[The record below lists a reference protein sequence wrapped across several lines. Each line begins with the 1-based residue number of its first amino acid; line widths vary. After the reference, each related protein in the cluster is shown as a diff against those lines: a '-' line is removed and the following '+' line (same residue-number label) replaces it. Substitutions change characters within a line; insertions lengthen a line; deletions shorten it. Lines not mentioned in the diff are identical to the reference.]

1 MTTARTS
8 TARRSFRLG
17 RRSLVAV
24 LTGLGV
30 MLTPLPALASATAPT
45 APPASTYPILAP
57 DHSAQVVVNTAMAQR
72 GKPYVWAASGP
83 GAFVCSGLALYAFRA
98 AGISLPHSSSM
109 QSRMGTP
116 VSRAQLRPGDLVFF
130 HSPVSHVGIYIGHGQ
145 IVHAPTTGDVVK
157 VSSISYMGL
166 YAGARRLA

>member
-8 TARRSFRLG
+8 PARRSFRLG
-17 RRSLVAV
+17 RRSLVGILA
-24 LTGLGV
+24 GLGV

-45 APPASTYPILAP
+45 ASLASTGPILAP
-57 DHSAQVVVNTAMAQR
+57 DHTAQVVVNTAMAQR

-83 GAFVCSGLALYAFRA
+83 GAFDCSGLAMYAFKA
-98 AGISLPHSSSM
+98 AGISLPHSAAM

-116 VSRAQLRPGDLVFF
+116 VSRANLQPGDLVFF
-130 HSPVSHVGIYIGHGQ
+130 YSPVSHVGIYIGHGQ

-157 VSSISYMGL
+157 VSDINYMGL
-166 YAGARRLA
+166 YSGARRLA

>member
-17 RRSLVAV
+17 RRSLIAA
-24 LTGLGV
+24 LAGLGV
-30 MLTPLPALASATAPT
+30 MLTPLPALASATAS
-45 APPASTYPILAP
+45 PASTSPILAP
-57 DHSAQVVVNTAMAQR
+57 DHAAQVVVDTAMAQR

-83 GAFVCSGLALYAFRA
+83 GAFDCSGLSLYAFRA

-116 VSRAQLRPGDLVFF
+116 VSRAELRPGDLVFF
-130 HSPVSHVGIYIGHGQ
+130 HSPVSHVGIYIGNGE
-145 IVHAPTTGDVVK
+145 IVHAPTPGDVVK

>member
-17 RRSLVAV
+17 RRSLVAA
-24 LTGLGV
+24 LAGLGV
-30 MLTPLPALASATAPT
+30 MLTPLPALASATAS
-45 APPASTYPILAP
+45 PASTSPILAP
-57 DHSAQVVVNTAMAQR
+57 DHAAQVVVDTAMAQR

-83 GAFVCSGLALYAFRA
+83 GAFDCSGLALYAFRA

-130 HSPVSHVGIYIGHGQ
+130 HSPVSHVGIYIGNGE
-145 IVHAPTTGDVVK
+145 IVHAPTPGDVVK